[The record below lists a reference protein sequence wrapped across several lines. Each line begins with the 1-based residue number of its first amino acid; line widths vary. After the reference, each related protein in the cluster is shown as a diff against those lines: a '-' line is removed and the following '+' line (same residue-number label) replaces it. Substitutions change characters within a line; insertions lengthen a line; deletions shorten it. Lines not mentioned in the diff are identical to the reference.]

1 MSDTEKIVMATAED
15 TDEILALYDMQKGRE
30 YCPWEDEYPSLET
43 IEYDLENDGLFV
55 MKNDDGMIIAAIS
68 IDKDERV
75 EALEFW
81 TDSLRPGGELS
92 RLAVHPDYQNRGI
105 APLMITH
112 CMNVLK
118 ERGYRSVHYMVNKL
132 NVKALRS
139 YSKLDMRVAGE
150 TFMYQQNFICYEKEL

>member
-1 MSDTEKIVMATAED
+1 MSETETIVAATKEN

-30 YCPWEDEYPSLET
+30 FCPWEDEYPSLET
-43 IEYDLENDGLFV
+43 IEFDLKNEGLFV
-55 MKNDDGMIIAAIS
+55 MKNDEGMIIAAIS

-105 APLMITH
+105 APKMIRH
-112 CMNVLK
+112 CMSVLK
-118 ERGYRSVHYMVNKL
+118 ERGYKSVHYMVNKL
-132 NVKALRS
+132 NVKAMRS
-139 YSKLDMRVAGE
+139 YAKLDMRKAGE
-150 TFMYQQNFICYEKEL
+150 VFMYQQPFICYEKEL

>member
-1 MSDTEKIVMATAED
+1 MNETETILTATKED

-43 IEYDLENDGLFV
+43 IDFDLKNDGLFV
-55 MKNDDGMIIAAIS
+55 MKNDEGRIIAAIS

-75 EALEFW
+75 EELEFW

-105 APLMITH
+105 APRMITH
-112 CMNVLK
+112 CMSVLK
-118 ERGYRSVHYMVNKL
+118 DRGYKSVHYMVNKL

-150 TFMYQQNFICYEKEL
+150 TFMYQQPFICYEKEL

>member
-1 MSDTEKIVMATAED
+1 MNDSEIIVPATAED
-15 TDEILALYDMQKGRE
+15 ANEILALYDMQKGRE

-43 IEYDLENDGLFV
+43 IDFDLENDGLFV
-55 MKNDDGMIIAAIS
+55 MKNDDGRIVAAIS

-105 APLMITH
+105 APRMITH
-112 CMNVLK
+112 CMSVLK

-150 TFMYQQNFICYEKEL
+150 TFMYQQDFICYEKEL